1 LPEPWRDLETVRQEL
16 ALFSPDLVE
25 RPYVVAV
32 NKVDLEPARKLRA
45 KTRKADVYFVSA
57 LTGKGL
63 PELMEAMVRVVAN
76 APAPSLPDA
85 AKLVKLPVRSG
96 SEMVVEKKPS
106 GFVVHGERV
115 ERLLDRFNLD
125 SDGGLARF
133 QSELDRLGVNEAL
146 EAEGVKPGD
155 TVRIAGV
162 EFEYQP

>member
-1 LPEPWRDLETVRQEL
+1 
-16 ALFSPDLVE
+16 
-25 RPYVVAV
+25 
-32 NKVDLEPARKLRA
+32 
-45 KTRKADVYFVSA
+45 
-57 LTGKGL
+57 
-63 PELMEAMVRVVAN
+63 
-76 APAPSLPDA
+76 
-85 AKLVKLPVRSG
+85 
-96 SEMVVEKKPS
+96 MVVEKKPS